1 MKIERDF
8 YEPELEN
15 YIITERAYGAK
26 KNKYGKKEQTSNNS
40 MKLTTL
46 QRQS

>member
-1 MKIERDF
+1 MNKL
-8 YEPELEN
+8 ELEN
-15 YIITERAYGAK
+15 YIITERAHGAK

-40 MKLTTL
+40 VKLTKL